1 MRESSVREVL
11 KRLSLCFLTDL
22 VSMRVGYGSSGTNL
36 EVFVEFLKSLDLVVQ
51 DAIHILE
58 RIVVVIDHHGKSRVG
73 MNETNILMDSALLS
87 QYKDVIS

>member
-1 MRESSVREVL
+1 MFSHR
-11 KRLSLCFLTDL
+11 FGIH
-22 VSMRVGYGSSGTNL
+22 SMRVGHGSSGINL
-36 EVFVEFLKSLDLVVQ
+36 EVFVEFLQSLDLVVQ